1 MRKLA
6 DNGGTKDWTYGR
18 PLQTIA
24 LGRGSRA
31 IDHGLRISG
40 TDERGVKRGKKPDIG
55 AYERVVKSYRLT
67 NAPRPFRCTRTDP
80 ICAK

>member
-1 MRKLA
+1 M
-6 DNGGTKDWTYGR
+6 
-18 PLQTIA
+18 QTIA

-31 IDHGLRISG
+31 IDHGFRING

-55 AYERVVKSYRLT
+55 AYERVVKSYRFV
-67 NAPRPFRCTRTDP
+67 NGPRRVRCTRTDP